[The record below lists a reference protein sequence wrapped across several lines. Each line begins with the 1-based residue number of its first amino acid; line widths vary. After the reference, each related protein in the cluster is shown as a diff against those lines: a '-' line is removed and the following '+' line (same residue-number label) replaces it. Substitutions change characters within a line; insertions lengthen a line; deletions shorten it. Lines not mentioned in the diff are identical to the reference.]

1 MAQAHTNRP
10 AATLKNMPHHI
21 LSKIASELKNAN
33 LAQFATVN
41 KTGPGKVARNALIPR
56 KVKKNGKAAGEF
68 QKIVDFFK
76 PWIDGFGKAID
87 ETADYMKRVPGLSAQ
102 QYIQYIKSRYAIH
115 LPLPEHVDPQHGQLH
130 LETSREQN
138 GPTNRSIMK
147 ARCSMSNVPQAPF
160 IRNLI
165 AVQVEFGHPP
175 GSTHWRVMD
184 RGFII
189 QFWTP
194 DFRPIVVI
202 SNSDRRPARTVTEQH
217 EFDDSKT
224 ITLHLPQ
231 GISVM
236 TNLNK
241 TADVIDPGF
250 YVRRYSILGEP
261 WWRSVRADP
270 YARLPSSHAY
280 PIDAL
285 YHVIKRLFD
294 AQYNA
299 KIADAYKHSMRLFT
313 VKAQADAALIIQNN
327 LAHALFSNNVMTILQ
342 RRDPQILTNADVQRL
357 VSSPNNATK
366 RLLQP
371 RLEKNAREGSGNAF
385 RRRVFGRP

>member
-1 MAQAHTNRP
+1 MAQAHANRP
-10 AATLKNMPHHI
+10 AATLKNMPKHI
-21 LSKIASELKNAN
+21 LSQIASELKNASN
-33 LAQFATVN
+33 LAQFAAVN
-41 KTGPGKVARNALIPR
+41 KTGPGKVARNALIAH
-56 KVKKNGKAAGEF
+56 KVKKNGNAARQF
-68 QKIVDFFK
+68 QDLVDFFK

-87 ETADYMKRVPGLSAQ
+87 ETVDYMKRVPGLSAQ
-102 QYIQYIKSRYAIH
+102 QYIQYINSRYAIH
-115 LPLPEHVDPQHGQLH
+115 LPLPEHVDPQHGELILDTS
-130 LETSREQN
+130 LEH
-138 GPTNRSIMK
+138 GSIMK
-147 ARCSMSNVPQAPF
+147 ARCSMRSVPRPPF
-160 IRNLI
+160 IQNRI
-165 AVQVEFGHPP
+165 AVQVSFEHPR
-175 GSTHWRVMD
+175 GVTHWRVKD
-184 RGFII
+184 WAVII

-194 DFRPIVVI
+194 DFRPIVAI
-202 SNSDRRPARTVTEQH
+202 SNSDLRPARTVTEQH

-224 ITLHLPQ
+224 TWLYLPQ

-261 WWRSVRADP
+261 WWRSVRGDP
-270 YARLPSSHAY
+270 HARLPSSHAY

-285 YHVIKRLFD
+285 YHVVKRLFD

-299 KIADAYKHSMRLFT
+299 KIADAYNHSMRLFT
-313 VKAQADAALIIQNN
+313 VKAQDDAARIIQNN
-327 LAHALFSNNVMTILQ
+327 LAHTLFRNNVLTILQ

-357 VSSPNNATK
+357 ASSPNNAVK

-385 RRRVFGRP
+385 RRRVFGRS